1 MQGLWKKISEPFR
14 KHSEWWNNYLTELSV
29 FVISLGATYYA
40 DSLVKSYME
49 RQEDREA
56 VGMVRNELMSNL
68 SELESIATY
77 YRKEIQLSETLRK
90 FLAESGDAESGDAV
104 SGDTVSE
111 DTVSGDTVSGDTVSR
126 DTVSEGS
133 VSRNVSSVD
142 ATSGKAD
149 EDSIKV
155 FYNQHRLFYY
165 WFLKDNA
172 FSMIRESGTM
182 QRMDK
187 ALLTELFECY
197 EQLEVVKDMGLRY
210 REERISELLLLTDA
224 LPEGKHAETT
234 IGQWKQIA
242 ENAKFCRYLL
252 TSLPMMAKSALSIS
266 MNAEQLI
273 EKMLDDIDKQFPP
286 DD

>member
-1 MQGLWKKISEPFR
+1 MQGLWKKITEPFR

-40 DSLVKSYME
+40 DSLVESYME
-49 RQEDREA
+49 KQEDREA
-56 VGMVRNELMSNL
+56 VNMVKNELMSNL
-68 SELESIATY
+68 SELESIETY
-77 YRKEIQLSETLRK
+77 YRKEILLSETLRK
-90 FLAESGDAESGDAV
+90 FLAESGDSESDDAAPSDV
-104 SGDTVSE
+104 
-111 DTVSGDTVSGDTVSR
+111 
-126 DTVSEGS
+126 
-133 VSRNVSSVD
+133 N
-142 ATSGKAD
+142 

-172 FSMIRESGTM
+172 FNMIRESGTM

-224 LPEGKHAETT
+224 LPDGKHAETT

-242 ENAKFCRYLL
+242 ENRKFCRYLL

-266 MNAEQLI
+266 TNAEQLV
-273 EKMLDDIDKQFPP
+273 EKMLDAINKQYPP

>member
-1 MQGLWKKISEPFR
+1 MQGLWKKITEPFR

-40 DSLVKSYME
+40 DSLVESYME
-49 RQEDREA
+49 KQEDREA
-56 VGMVRNELMSNL
+56 VNMVRNELISNL
-68 SELESIATY
+68 SELESIETY
-77 YRKEIQLSETLRK
+77 YRKEILLSETLRK
-90 FLAESGDAESGDAV
+90 FLAESGDTESD
-104 SGDTVSE
+104 
-111 DTVSGDTVSGDTVSR
+111 
-126 DTVSEGS
+126 
-133 VSRNVSSVD
+133 D
-142 ATSGKAD
+142 ATPSD
-149 EDSIKV
+149 VNEDSIKV

-172 FSMIRESGTM
+172 FNMIRESGTM

-224 LPEGKHAETT
+224 LPDGKHAETT

-242 ENAKFCRYLL
+242 ENRKFCRYLL

-266 MNAEQLI
+266 TNAEQLV
-273 EKMLDDIDKQFPP
+273 EKILDAIDKQYPP

>member
-1 MQGLWKKISEPFR
+1 MDCGAGSMDLAYTVVYLIFANNNSISPRLNIMQGLWKKITEQFR

-29 FVISLGATYYA
+29 FVINLGATYYA
-40 DSLVKSYME
+40 DSLVESYME
-49 RQEDREA
+49 KQEDREA
-56 VGMVRNELMSNL
+56 VNMVRNELMSNL
-68 SELESIATY
+68 SELESIETY
-77 YRKEIQLSETLRK
+77 YRKEILLSETLRK
-90 FLAESGDAESGDAV
+90 FLAESGDAESDDAAPSDV
-104 SGDTVSE
+104 
-111 DTVSGDTVSGDTVSR
+111 
-126 DTVSEGS
+126 
-133 VSRNVSSVD
+133 N
-142 ATSGKAD
+142 
-149 EDSIKV
+149 EDSIKL

-172 FSMIRESGTM
+172 FNMIRESGTM

-224 LPEGKHAETT
+224 LPDGKHAETT

-242 ENAKFCRYLL
+242 ENGKFCRYLL

-266 MNAEQLI
+266 TNAEQLV
-273 EKMLDDIDKQFPP
+273 EKMLDAIDKQFPR

>member
-1 MQGLWKKISEPFR
+1 MKRGAGSMDLVHTAVHLIFTKKKSISTHQNVMQGLWKKITEPFR

-40 DSLVKSYME
+40 DSLVESYME

-56 VGMVRNELMSNL
+56 VSMVRNELLSNL
-68 SELESIATY
+68 SELESIETY
-77 YRKEIQLSETLRK
+77 YRKEILLSETLRK
-90 FLAESGDAESGDAV
+90 FLAESGNAESGNAA
-104 SGDTVSE
+104 
-111 DTVSGDTVSGDTVSR
+111 
-126 DTVSEGS
+126 
-133 VSRNVSSVD
+133 SSD
-142 ATSGKAD
+142 ID

-172 FSMIRESGTM
+172 FDMIRESGTM

-224 LPEGKHAETT
+224 LPGGKHAETT

-242 ENAKFCRYLL
+242 ENGKFCRYLI

-266 MNAEQLI
+266 MNAGQLV
-273 EKMLDDIDKQFPP
+273 EKMVDAIDKQYPP

>member
-1 MQGLWKKISEPFR
+1 MQGLWKKIKEPFR

-40 DSLVKSYME
+40 DSLVDSYME
-49 RQEDREA
+49 KQEDRKA
-56 VGMVRNELMSNL
+56 VDVVRNELMSNL

-77 YRKEIQLSETLRK
+77 YRKEILLAETFRK
-90 FLAESGDAESGDAV
+90 FLAESGDVESGDEISKDASSRKAI
-104 SGDTVSE
+104 SGDVTSNK
-111 DTVSGDTVSGDTVSR
+111 GDV
-126 DTVSEGS
+126 
-133 VSRNVSSVD
+133 
-142 ATSGKAD
+142 TSNKAN

-224 LPEGKHAETT
+224 LPDGKHAETT

-242 ENAKFCRYLL
+242 ENRKFCRYLL
-252 TSLPMMAKSALSIS
+252 TSLPMMAKSALSVS
-266 MNAEQLI
+266 MNAEKVV
-273 EKMLDDIDKQFPP
+273 EKMLDAIDKQFPR

>member
-1 MQGLWKKISEPFR
+1 MQGLWKKITEPFR

-29 FVISLGATYYA
+29 FVISLGITYYA
-40 DSLVKSYME
+40 DSLVESYME
-49 RQEDREA
+49 KQEDHEA
-56 VGMVRNELMSNL
+56 VNMVRNELMSNL
-68 SELESIATY
+68 SELESIETY

-90 FLAESGDAESGDAV
+90 FLAESGDAESDDAAPSDV
-104 SGDTVSE
+104 
-111 DTVSGDTVSGDTVSR
+111 
-126 DTVSEGS
+126 
-133 VSRNVSSVD
+133 N
-142 ATSGKAD
+142 
-149 EDSIKV
+149 EDSLKV

-172 FSMIRESGTM
+172 FNMIRESGTM

-224 LPEGKHAETT
+224 LPDGKHAENT

-242 ENAKFCRYLL
+242 ENGKFCRYLL

-266 MNAEQLI
+266 TNAEQLV
-273 EKMLDDIDKQFPP
+273 EKMLDAINKQYPP

>member
-1 MQGLWKKISEPFR
+1 MDCGADSMDLAYTVVHLIFAKNNSISPHLYIMQGLWKKITEPFR

-29 FVISLGATYYA
+29 FVISLGITYYA
-40 DSLVKSYME
+40 DSLVESYME
-49 RQEDREA
+49 KQEDHEA
-56 VGMVRNELMSNL
+56 VNMVRNELMSNL
-68 SELESIATY
+68 SELESIETY

-90 FLAESGDAESGDAV
+90 FLAESGDAESDDAAPSDV
-104 SGDTVSE
+104 
-111 DTVSGDTVSGDTVSR
+111 
-126 DTVSEGS
+126 
-133 VSRNVSSVD
+133 N
-142 ATSGKAD
+142 
-149 EDSIKV
+149 EDSLKV

-172 FSMIRESGTM
+172 FNMIRESGTM

-224 LPEGKHAETT
+224 LPDGKHAENT

-242 ENAKFCRYLL
+242 ENGKFCRYLL

-266 MNAEQLI
+266 TNAEQLV
-273 EKMLDDIDKQFPP
+273 EKMLDAINKQYPP

>member
-1 MQGLWKKISEPFR
+1 MDCGAGSMDLAYTVVYLIFANNNSISPRLNIMQGLWKKITEQFR

-40 DSLVKSYME
+40 DSLVESYME
-49 RQEDREA
+49 KQEDREA
-56 VGMVRNELMSNL
+56 VNMVRNELMSNL
-68 SELESIATY
+68 SELESIETY
-77 YRKEIQLSETLRK
+77 YRKEILLSETLRK
-90 FLAESGDAESGDAV
+90 FLAESGDAESDDAAPSDV
-104 SGDTVSE
+104 
-111 DTVSGDTVSGDTVSR
+111 
-126 DTVSEGS
+126 
-133 VSRNVSSVD
+133 N
-142 ATSGKAD
+142 
-149 EDSIKV
+149 EDSIKL

-172 FSMIRESGTM
+172 FNMIRESGTM

-224 LPEGKHAETT
+224 LPDGKHAETT

-242 ENAKFCRYLL
+242 ENGKFCRYLL

-266 MNAEQLI
+266 TNAEQLV
-273 EKMLDDIDKQFPP
+273 EKMLDAIDKQFPR